1 MEHCSKCSIGLDNPV
16 YLWVTVVIYS
26 PNLTSSRL
34 LHSSHSVMVLL
45 CVPHHRAGID
55 FNAKSS
61 ADSRCGSITSSSN
74 SVKNVAKLG
83 SPSYVGSGHD

>member
-1 MEHCSKCSIGLDNPV
+1 MEHCSKCSLGSDNPI
-16 YLWVTVVIYS
+16 YLWVTVVISS

-34 LHSSHSVMVLL
+34 LHCGHSVMVLL
-45 CVPHHRAGID
+45 CIPHHRAGVA

-61 ADSRCGSITSSSN
+61 ADSRCGSVTSSSN
-74 SVKNVAKLG
+74 LVKNATKLG